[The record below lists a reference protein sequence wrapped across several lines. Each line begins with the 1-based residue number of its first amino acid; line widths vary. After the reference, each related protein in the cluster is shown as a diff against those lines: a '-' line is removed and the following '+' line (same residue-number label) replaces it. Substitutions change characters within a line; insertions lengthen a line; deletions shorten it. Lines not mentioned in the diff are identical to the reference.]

1 MKFLRL
7 CGNVYRDRKA
17 KPARN
22 RTRHSSTLFRV
33 PLMTFAPQ
41 GQPQISLGQSEASPW
56 VKCPPPYAIAL
67 KGHNM
72 NLEVF
77 ETSSTGTN
85 FKGPWRQ
92 TAKQMEKVEPSLP
105 SSVRRSPAAQELLR
119 NLTAIDV
126 TREFYRACERPWES
140 VELRKPL
147 DLALSFRIHAFD
159 PAF

>member
-7 CGNVYRDRKA
+7 SGNVYRDRKA

-41 GQPQISLGQSEASPW
+41 GQPQISLAQSEASPW

-72 NLEVF
+72 NHQDEGRVC
-77 ETSSTGTN
+77 
-85 FKGPWRQ
+85 
-92 TAKQMEKVEPSLP
+92 
-105 SSVRRSPAAQELLR
+105 
-119 NLTAIDV
+119 
-126 TREFYRACERPWES
+126 Y
-140 VELRKPL
+140 
-147 DLALSFRIHAFD
+147 ALSGLRILFCTVSQGD
-159 PAF
+159 SSRLRRDVLPWDTL